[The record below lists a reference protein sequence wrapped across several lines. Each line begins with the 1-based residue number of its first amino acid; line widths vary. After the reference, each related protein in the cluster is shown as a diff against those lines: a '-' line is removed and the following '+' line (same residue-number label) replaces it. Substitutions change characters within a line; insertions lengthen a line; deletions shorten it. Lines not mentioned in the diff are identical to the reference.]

1 MGYTRTIHEKV
12 NEHRKP
18 TRSPGGRFS
27 VEKNGSSDVLKLNNE
42 NRRLRAAVEEL
53 SILNDIATTIS
64 STLTLEQI
72 IDLIVRKCIKHLKV
86 EQGAVMLLD
95 ENEQESGFKTMIRK
109 ANSTHEVMP
118 FRLDTQLAG
127 WMIAHKKP
135 LLINDLVAD
144 DRISIGSEEN
154 IPFHSIL
161 SVPLCL
167 KGKMIGSINLF
178 NKRSS
183 GGFTE
188 ADKRLLTI
196 IAAQSAH
203 VIENARL
210 PEEEK
215 ILQLMK
221 EEMRL
226 AYKIQMDLLPNKAP
240 EIKGYDVAG
249 KSVPAKTVGGD
260 YFDFISITPS
270 CMCVCLGDVSGKGI
284 PAALLMSNLQATL
297 RGQVLQDGT
306 PSSCIKKA
314 NLLLFKSTDMDK
326 FATLFYGVLNTK
338 TYEFHYCNAGH
349 NYPFLIRS
357 GGEIER
363 LDIGGLVLGAL
374 EDFSF
379 EESKVQLEPSDLLV
393 VFSDGISEATNS
405 REEMFSEE
413 RLERFIIENRDRSA
427 ADIVEV
433 ILDEVRRYAELT
445 PQSDDMTIVVMKR
458 SS

>member
-1 MGYTRTIHEKV
+1 MVVSE
-12 NEHRKP
+12 
-18 TRSPGGRFS
+18 PGS
-27 VEKNGSSDVLKLNNE
+27 NDILKLNDE
-42 NRRLRAAVEEL
+42 NRRLRAAIEEL

-72 IDLIVRKCIKHLKV
+72 IDLIVQKCIKHLEV

-95 ENEQESGFKTMIRK
+95 EKEQESEFKTMIRK
-109 ANSTHEVMP
+109 ANSSHEVLP
-118 FRLDTQLAG
+118 FRLDTQLTG
-127 WMIAHKKP
+127 WMIANKKP
-135 LLINDLVAD
+135 LLINDLSAD

-178 NKRSS
+178 NKRNKE
-183 GGFTE
+183 GFTD

-210 PEEEK
+210 SEEEK
-215 ILQLMK
+215 ILQLMQ

-226 AYKIQMDLLPNKAP
+226 AYKIQMDLLPSVAP
-240 EIKGYDVAG
+240 DIEGYDIAG
-249 KSVPAKTVGGD
+249 KSIPAKTVGGD
-260 YFDFISITPS
+260 YFDFIRITPS

-297 RGQVLQDGT
+297 RGQALQDLT
-306 PSSCIKKA
+306 PHSCIAKS
-314 NLLLFKSTDMDK
+314 NVLLFKSTDMDK
-326 FATLFYGVLNTK
+326 FATLFYGVLNTE
-338 TYEFHYCNAGH
+338 THEFQYCNAGH
-349 NYPFLIRS
+349 NYPFLIRAS
-357 GGEIER
+357 GETVR

-379 EESKVQLEPSDLLV
+379 EESTVQFLPGDMLV
-393 VFSDGISEATNS
+393 IFSDGISEATNS
-405 REEMFSEE
+405 GDEMFGED
-413 RLERFIIENRDRSA
+413 RLERFVVENRTRSANDIIEA
-427 ADIVEV
+427 
-433 ILDEVRRYAELT
+433 ILEEVREHAELT
-445 PQSDDMTIVVMKR
+445 PQSDDMTLVVVKR
-458 SS
+458 SP

>member
-1 MGYTRTIHEKV
+1 MADPPQ
-12 NEHRKP
+12 NEA
-18 TRSPGGRFS
+18 
-27 VEKNGSSDVLKLNNE
+27 LKLDDE

-64 STLTLEQI
+64 SAHTLEQI
-72 IDLIVRKCIKHLKV
+72 IDLIVQKCIKHLRV

-95 ENEQESGFKTMIRK
+95 SKEAKSEFKTMVRK
-109 ANSTHEVMP
+109 ANSSHEVLP
-118 FRLDTQLAG
+118 FRLDAQLAG
-127 WMIAHKKP
+127 WMITHKEP
-135 LLINDLVAD
+135 LLINELGKD
-144 DRISIGSEEN
+144 DRFTLGKGEDMPYRSL
-154 IPFHSIL
+154 L

-167 KGKMIGSINLF
+167 KGRIVGAINVF
-178 NKRSS
+178 NKRADE
-183 GGFTE
+183 GFTE

-196 IAAQSAH
+196 IATQSAQ

-210 PEEEK
+210 SEEELA
-215 ILQLMK
+215 LQLMQ

-249 KSVPAKTVGGD
+249 KSIPAKTVGGD
-260 YFDFISITPS
+260 YFDFISITSS

-326 FATLFYGVLNTK
+326 FATLFYGVLDTK
-338 TYEFHYCNAGH
+338 THDFHYCNAGH

-357 GGEIER
+357 DGEIER

-379 EESKVQLEPSDLLV
+379 EESKVQLMPGDLLV

-405 REEMFSEE
+405 REEMFGEE
-413 RLERFIIENRDRSA
+413 RLERFIVENRDRSA
-427 ADIVEV
+427 ADIVEA
-433 ILDEVRRYAELT
+433 ILDEVRGYAELS
-445 PQSDDMTIVVMKR
+445 PQSDDMTLVVMKR

>member
-1 MGYTRTIHEKV
+1 V
-12 NEHRKP
+12 SKP
-18 TRSPGGRFS
+18 
-27 VEKNGSSDVLKLNNE
+27 GSKDILKLNDE

-72 IDLIVRKCIKHLKV
+72 IDLIVQKCIKHLEV

-95 ENEQESGFKTMIRK
+95 EKEQDNEFKTMIRK
-109 ANSTHEVMP
+109 ANSSHEVLP
-118 FRLDTQLAG
+118 FRLDTQLTG

-135 LLINDLVAD
+135 LLINDLAAD
-144 DRISIGSEEN
+144 DRISVGSEEN

-167 KGKMIGSINLF
+167 KGKMIGSLNLF
-178 NKRSS
+178 NKRSKN
-183 GGFTE
+183 GFTD

-210 PEEEK
+210 SEEEK
-215 ILQLMK
+215 ILQLMQ

-226 AYKIQMDLLPNKAP
+226 AYKIQMDLLPGVAP
-240 EIKGYDVAG
+240 EIKGYDIAG
-249 KSVPAKTVGGD
+249 KSIPAKTVGGD
-260 YFDFISITPS
+260 YFDFIRITPS

-297 RGQVLQDGT
+297 RGQVLQDRT
-306 PSSCIKKA
+306 PHSCIKKS
-314 NLLLFKSTDMDK
+314 NMLLFKSTDMDK
-326 FATLFYGVLNTK
+326 FATLFYGVLNTE
-338 TYEFHYCNAGH
+338 THEFHYCNAGH
-349 NYPFLIRS
+349 NYPFLIRAN
-357 GGEIER
+357 GETVR

-379 EESKVQLEPSDLLV
+379 EESTVQFMPGDLLV
-393 VFSDGISEATNS
+393 IFSDGISEATNS
-405 REEMFSEE
+405 SDDMYGEE
-413 RLERFIIENRDRSA
+413 RLERFVIENRDRNA
-427 ADIVEV
+427 ADIIQA
-433 ILDEVRRYAELT
+433 ILDEVREHAELT
-445 PQSDDMTIVVMKR
+445 PQSDDMTLVAMKR
-458 SS
+458 SP